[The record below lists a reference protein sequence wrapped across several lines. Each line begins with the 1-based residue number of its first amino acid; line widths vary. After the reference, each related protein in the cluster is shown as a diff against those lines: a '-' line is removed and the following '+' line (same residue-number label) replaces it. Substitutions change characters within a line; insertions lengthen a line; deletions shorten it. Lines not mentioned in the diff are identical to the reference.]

1 MIVIDF
7 KRGGSSSD
15 QSQKADS
22 SFHLSI
28 HYKVQRLKLR
38 TSVYMGVCVGVYVV
52 FGDVTFFNL
61 VILIYYKEN
70 KVMSG

>member
-1 MIVIDF
+1 MIFIDF

-15 QSQKADS
+15 QSQNADS
-22 SFHLSI
+22 SFHLLI

-38 TSVYMGVCVGVYVV
+38 TSVFMGVCVGVYVV
-52 FGDVTFFNL
+52 YGEVTFFSL
-61 VILIYYKEN
+61 VILICYKEN